1 MPLLLIL
8 LLLFITPAYA
18 QLATPDTTTGISYG
32 HLHLNVSDVEQHT
45 RLWEQYFGGKRVS
58 KGSLQAIQFPN
69 MLLLLTAQTPTGGS
83 QESVLHHLG
92 FKVRNMEAF
101 LEHWRISG
109 LPAGNVFTGA
119 EGQRNVYVTMPDG
132 VYVELQEDQ
141 ALSTEISGYHIHY
154 FTPQYQQLLD
164 WYTEVFSL
172 ETRPRGS
179 IASTTNVPGMNLS
192 FGNAD
197 SERLPTRGR
206 AIDHIGFELVDLE
219 SFCRT
224 LEAKGIKFDVP
235 YREIPSLS
243 LKVAFFT
250 DPSGVYIEL
259 TEGLVDF

>member
-1 MPLLLIL
+1 MPAF
-8 LLLFITPAYA
+8 LLLFLVVFTPAHA
-18 QLATPDTTTGISYG
+18 QLATPDTTGISYG
-32 HLHLNVSDVEQHT
+32 HLHMNVTDVEQHT
-45 RLWEQYFGGKRVS
+45 QLWEQYFNGKRVS

-69 MLLLLTAQTPTGGS
+69 VLILLTPQTPTGGT

-92 FKVRNMEAF
+92 FKVRNIEMF
-101 LEHWRISG
+101 LEHWRLSG

-119 EGQRNVYVTMPDG
+119 EGQRNVYVTLPDG
-132 VYVELQEDQ
+132 IYVELQEDQ
-141 ALSTEISGYHIHY
+141 ALATEISGYHIHY

-164 WYTEVFSL
+164 WYTDMFSL

-192 FGNAD
+192 FGDAD
-197 SERLPTRGR
+197 GDRLPTQGR

-219 SFCRT
+219 SFCKA

-235 YREIPSLS
+235 YREIPSLG
-243 LKVAFFT
+243 LKVAFLT

-259 TEGLVDF
+259 TEGLLDL